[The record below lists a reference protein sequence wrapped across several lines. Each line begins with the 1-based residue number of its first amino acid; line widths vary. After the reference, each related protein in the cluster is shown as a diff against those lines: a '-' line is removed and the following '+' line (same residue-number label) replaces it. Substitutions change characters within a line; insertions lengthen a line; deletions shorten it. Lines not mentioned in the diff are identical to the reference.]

1 MVSIA
6 VDCSNKDMKEPLPK
20 ALAFRVGVE
29 VGCSSSN
36 LVDPASSH
44 ILASKV
50 KPCMCVYNFL
60 LDATANSSIIHLQIL
75 YTNANPHGYNRESWN
90 QFMNQSRML
99 ADGNAYQ
106 LLAYRDPF

>member
-44 ILASKV
+44 MLVSKV
-50 KPCMCVYNFL
+50 KPCM
-60 LDATANSSIIHLQIL
+60 S
-75 YTNANPHGYNRESWN
+75 
-90 QFMNQSRML
+90 
-99 ADGNAYQ
+99 
-106 LLAYRDPF
+106 